1 MKALSGPGLKLE
13 IGDLV
18 LYLDADGAFL
28 RAVAL
33 RGEELFRG
41 IGFVV
46 RDQNWGTYRL
56 EAEPRVEQTADRIT
70 VAIRG
75 RVSGADGVLDWRID
89 WTITPQGIAGRM
101 RCESAEGFPTARTGF
116 VVLHSVPGCRGR
128 PITITHAAGT
138 TENSRFPVA
147 VSPHQPFQ
155 DVMAMDYAT
164 EAGHRLRLRFEG
176 ETYETEDQ
184 RNWTDASY
192 KTYSRPLSKPFP
204 YRIGPD
210 APDEQVVHLDILTV
224 GSAIDGGEHPPIVL
238 RETVMPPLG
247 LGVSPGSAA
256 AGLAEAVQALAPA
269 FTAVEVD
276 LARGGAIAATQAILA
291 AVPGAVRLD
300 FRAAPADARLNA
312 LRALAPALAGR
323 KILGVSLW
331 DSDAAQ
337 VAQARALLPGIAI
350 GSGTG
355 AFFTELNRGTHWPE
369 TADYLSW
376 TCNPTVH
383 GWTDD
388 TLGESAEPLADILAT
403 ARAKWPRARFQIG
416 PMTLG
421 MRFNPNA
428 TSPEARGRPAPADPR
443 QGESIAAAWMLG
455 MLTGYA
461 DDRVETL
468 SFFEARGSRGMIDP
482 EGRMT
487 PAGALFRKLA
497 AHRGASLAILSWPGE
512 PRLRGLRIGVGNY
525 ALANLHHETR
535 DVSLPDGARVAL
547 PGYGTLWIDGPG

>member
-46 RDQNWGTYRL
+46 RDRNWGTYRL
-56 EAEPRVEQTADRIT
+56 EAEPQVEQTADRIT
-70 VAIRG
+70 VAVRG
-75 RVSGADGVLDWRID
+75 RVSGADGALDWRLD
-89 WTITPQGIAGRM
+89 WTITPQGLLGRM
-101 RCESAEGFPTARTGF
+101 HCTSETGFPTARTGF
-116 VVLHSVPGCRGR
+116 VVLHAVPGCRGK
-128 PITITHAAGT
+128 PLTITHADGS
-138 TENSRFPVA
+138 TETSRFPA
-147 VSPHQPFQ
+147 PVSPHQPFF
-155 DVMAMDYAT
+155 DITAMDYAT
-164 EAGHRLRLRFEG
+164 EAGHRLRLHFEG

-210 APDEQVVHLDILTV
+210 APDEQSIHLDILSV
-224 GSAIDGGEHPPIVL
+224 GSAIDGDEHPLIVL
-238 RETVMPPLG
+238 RETTMPALG
-247 LGVSPGSAA
+247 VGVSPGSAA

-269 FTAVEVD
+269 FTAVEID

-291 AVPGAVRLD
+291 SVPGPVRLD
-300 FRAAPADARLNA
+300 FRAAPADVRLNA

-323 KILGVSLW
+323 EVLSISLW
-331 DSDAAQ
+331 DCDAAL
-337 VAQARALLPGIAI
+337 VAEARALLPGMPI

-376 TCNPTVH
+376 TSNPTVH

-388 TLGESAEPLADILAT
+388 TLGESVEPLADILAT
-403 ARAKWPRARFQIG
+403 ASAKWPRARFQIG

-428 TSPEARGRPAPADPR
+428 TSAEARGRPALADPR
-443 QGESIAAAWMLG
+443 QGDSIAAAWMLG
-455 MLTGYA
+455 MLAGYA

-468 SFFEARGSRGMIDP
+468 SFFEARGSRGMID
-482 EGRMT
+482 EAGRIT

-497 AHRGASLAILSWPGE
+497 AHRGAPLAILSWPGE
-512 PRLRGLRIGVGNY
+512 PRLRGLRIGAGVY

-535 DVSLPDGARVAL
+535 DVSLPDGMRVTL
-547 PGYGTLWIDGPG
+547 PGYGTLWIDGTG

>member
-1 MKALSGPGLKLE
+1 MKALSGPGLKCE

-46 RDQNWGTYRL
+46 RDRNWGTYRL
-56 EAEPRVEQTADRIT
+56 EAEPQVEQTADRIT
-70 VAIRG
+70 IATRG
-75 RVSGADGVLDWRID
+75 HIAGVDGALDWRLD
-89 WTITPQGIAGRM
+89 WTITPQGLTGRM
-101 RCESAEGFPTARTGF
+101 QCESANGFPTARAGF
-116 VVLHSVPGCRGR
+116 VVLHAVAGCRGK
-128 PITITHAAGT
+128 PVTMTHADGS
-138 TENSRFPVA
+138 TEDSVFPVS
-147 VSPHQPFQ
+147 VSPQQPFL
-155 DVMAMDYAT
+155 DIAAMDYAT

-176 ETYETEDQ
+176 EIFETEDQ

-210 APDEQVVHLDILTV
+210 APDKQVVTLEILSLGSPIDTV
-224 GSAIDGGEHPPIVL
+224 ESPPVVPH
-238 RETVMPPLG
+238 ETIMPPLG
-247 LGVSPGSAA
+247 VGISPGSAA
-256 AGLAEAVQALAPA
+256 AGLTQAIETLAPA
-269 FTAVEVD
+269 FTAVEID
-276 LARGGAIAATQAILA
+276 LARGGAIAETQAILA
-291 AVPGAVRLD
+291 TVPGAVRLD
-300 FRAAPADARLNA
+300 LRAAPCAIVLEA
-312 LRALAPALAGR
+312 LRALAPALAVR
-323 KILGVSLW
+323 DLVGVSLW
-331 DSDAAQ
+331 DAEADLVAA
-337 VAQARALLPGIAI
+337 AREILPCVAI

-355 AFFTELNRGTHWPE
+355 AFFTELNRGTNWPE

-376 TCNPTVH
+376 TGNPTVH

-388 TLGESAEPLADILAT
+388 TLGESVEPLADILAT
-403 ARAKWPRARFQIG
+403 ASAKWPLARFQIG

-443 QGESIAAAWMLG
+443 QGDSIAGAWMLG
-455 MLTGYA
+455 VLAGYA

-468 SFFEARGSRGMIDP
+468 SFFEARGPWGMID
-482 EGRMT
+482 EAGRMT

-497 AHRGASLAILSWPGE
+497 AHRDAPLAILSWPGE
-512 PRLRGLRIGVGNY
+512 PRLRGLRIGAGIY

-535 DVSLPDGARVAL
+535 DVPLPDGTRVTI
-547 PGYGTLWIDGPG
+547 PGYGTLWIDGTG